1 MSYVAIASR
10 PPTHPCGQQALP
22 HLLLPVYLHAVNSSI
37 QLDSGLDAASGVC
50 AVGILDVGDP
60 GKVLLGASLIES
72 CDFFYSHIL
81 YWENGYTP

>member
-1 MSYVAIASR
+1 
-10 PPTHPCGQQALP
+10 
-22 HLLLPVYLHAVNSSI
+22 
-37 QLDSGLDAASGVC
+37 VC